1 MSQSLSLEVVQ
12 VPVSDVDRALAFY
25 SGQLGFALDHD
36 TGPGESF
43 RGAAEY
49 GEGRD
54 RTGDTTI
61 FSTAPYGEGG
71 RDWSFWAKELLQTG
85 RKYLRDDL
93 PSVAGFFALVDL
105 W

>member
-1 MSQSLSLEVVQ
+1 MQTA
-12 VPVSDVDRALAFY
+12 DLAFM
-25 SGQLGFALDHD
+25 S
-36 TGPGESF
+36 
-43 RGAAEY
+43 R
-49 GEGRD
+49 
-54 RTGDTTI
+54 
-61 FSTAPYGEGG
+61 APYGEGG